1 MYFDKSKLRTASKL
15 ESNYDIIVKDYNN
28 FNYTYQ
34 DRLGKFKIDTLFKKW
49 RGLYEFSL
57 QADKKNV
64 FLGSTVKSRKKN
76 FGYYELEVDNKI
88 IWDGIILATKA
99 NLLKKFNRT
108 YVGRKYFSN
117 TLSLFKNFKEVITVS
132 IARFPSNRIIPIH
145 KGNRELVR
153 IHYGIDVP
161 DGDIAFTVK
170 GEEKKWENG
179 KVFAFNDF
187 YEHGGWNNTNSDRI
201 ILIVDLD
208 RKMIL
213 MECDV
218 VKNF

>member
-1 MYFDKSKLRTASKL
+1 MYFDKSKLRTASEL

-57 QADKKNV
+57 QVDKKNV

-76 FGYYELEVDNKI
+76 YGYYELEVDDKI
-88 IWDGIILATKA
+88 IWDGIILATKT
-99 NLLKKFNRT
+99 NLFKKFNRT

-213 MECDV
+213 NGV
-218 VKNF
+218 

>member
-1 MYFDKSKLRTASKL
+1 MYFDKFKLRITSEL
-15 ESNYDIIVKDYNN
+15 ESNYDTIVKDYNN
-28 FNYTYQ
+28 FNYKYQ

-49 RGLYEFSL
+49 RELYEFSL

-76 FGYYELEVDNKI
+76 FGYYELEVNDKI

-99 NLLKKFNRT
+99 NLFKKFNQT

-117 TLSLFKNFKEVITVS
+117 TLSLFKSYKEVITVS

-153 IHYGIDVP
+153 IHYGIKVP

-170 GEEKKWENG
+170 GKEKKWENG

-213 MECDV
+213 NGV
-218 VKNF
+218 

>member
-1 MYFDKSKLRTASKL
+1 MNYFDKSKLRIASEL
-15 ESNYDIIVKDYNN
+15 ESNSNIIVGDYNK
-28 FNYTYQ
+28 FNYQYQ
-34 DRLGKFKIDTLFKKW
+34 DKLGRFKIDTLFKKW
-49 RGLYEFSL
+49 KGLYEFSL

-76 FGYYELEVDNKI
+76 FGHYELEVDNKV
-88 IWDGIILATKA
+88 IWDGIILASKA
-99 NLLKKFNRT
+99 NLFKKFNQT

-117 TLSLFKNFKEVITVS
+117 TLSLFKSYKEVITVS

-153 IHYGIDVP
+153 IHYGIKVP

-179 KVFAFNDF
+179 KAFAFNDF

-213 MECDV
+213 NGV
-218 VKNF
+218 

>member
-1 MYFDKSKLRTASKL
+1 MYFDKSKLRTASEL

-49 RGLYEFSL
+49 KGLYEFSL

-99 NLLKKFNRT
+99 NLFKKFNQT

-117 TLSLFKNFKEVITVS
+117 TLSLLKSYKEVITVS

-187 YEHGGWNNTNSDRI
+187 YEHGGWNNTDCDRI

-213 MECDV
+213 NGV
-218 VKNF
+218 

>member
-15 ESNYDIIVKDYNN
+15 ESNYDIIIKDYNN

-99 NLLKKFNRT
+99 NLFKKFNQT

-161 DGDIAFTVK
+161 DGDIAFLVK

-187 YEHGGWNNTNSDRI
+187 YEHGGWNNTDCDRI

-213 MECDV
+213 NGV
-218 VKNF
+218 

>member
-1 MYFDKSKLRTASKL
+1 MYFDKSKLRTASEL

-88 IWDGIILATKA
+88 IWDGIILATKV
-99 NLLKKFNRT
+99 NLFKKFNQT

-179 KVFAFNDF
+179 KAFAFNDF
-187 YEHGGWNNTNSDRI
+187 YEHGAWNNTNSDRI

-213 MECDV
+213 NGV
-218 VKNF
+218 

>member
-1 MYFDKSKLRTASKL
+1 MYFDKSKLRTASEL

-99 NLLKKFNRT
+99 NLFKKFNQT

-187 YEHGGWNNTNSDRI
+187 YEHGVWNNTEYDRI

-213 MECDV
+213 NGV
-218 VKNF
+218 

>member
-1 MYFDKSKLRTASKL
+1 MSYFNKSKLRIVPHL
-15 ESNYDIIVKDYNN
+15 ENNYNSILDDFNN
-28 FNYTYQ
+28 FNYQYQ
-34 DRLGKFKIDTLFKKW
+34 DRLGKFKIDNLFKKW

-57 QADKKNV
+57 QADKKNI

-76 FGYYELEVDNKI
+76 FGHYELEVDNKV
-88 IWDGIILATKA
+88 IWDGIILATKT
-99 NLLKKFNRT
+99 NLFKKFNQT
-108 YVGRKYFSN
+108 YIGRKYFSN
-117 TLSLFKNFKEVITVS
+117 TLSLFKNCKEVITVS

-153 IHYGIDVP
+153 IHYGIKFP
-161 DGDIAFTVK
+161 DGDIAFMVK

-179 KVFAFNDF
+179 KCFAFNDF
-187 YEHGGWNNTNSDRI
+187 YEHGGWNNTEYDRI

-213 MECDV
+213 NGV
-218 VKNF
+218 

>member
-1 MYFDKSKLRTASKL
+1 MYFDKSKLRAASKL

-88 IWDGIILATKA
+88 IWDGIILATKV
-99 NLLKKFNRT
+99 NLFKKFNQT

-117 TLSLFKNFKEVITVS
+117 TLSLLKSYKEVITVS

-208 RKMIL
+208 RKIIL
-213 MECDV
+213 NGV
-218 VKNF
+218 

>member
-1 MYFDKSKLRTASKL
+1 MYFDKSKLNIVSKL
-15 ESNYDIIVKDYNN
+15 ETKYDVVKKDYNN
-28 FNYTYQ
+28 FNYKYQ

-64 FLGSTVKSRKKN
+64 FLGSTVKSRKKY
-76 FGYYELEVDNKI
+76 FGYYELEVDDKI
-88 IWDGIILATKA
+88 IWDGIILATKT
-99 NLLKKFNRT
+99 NLFKKFNRT
-108 YVGRKYFSN
+108 DVGRKYFSN
-117 TLSLFKNFKEVITVS
+117 TLSLFENFKEVITVS
-132 IARFPSNRIIPIH
+132 IARFPSSRIIPKH

-179 KVFAFNDF
+179 KAFAFNDF
-187 YEHGGWNNTNSDRI
+187 YEHGGWNNTDYDRI

-213 MECDV
+213 NGV
-218 VKNF
+218 

>member
-1 MYFDKSKLRTASKL
+1 MKVLSIS
-15 ESNYDIIVKDYNN
+15 
-28 FNYTYQ
+28 
-34 DRLGKFKIDTLFKKW
+34 
-49 RGLYEFSL
+49 
-57 QADKKNV
+57 
-64 FLGSTVKSRKKN
+64 
-76 FGYYELEVDNKI
+76 
-88 IWDGIILATKA
+88 
-99 NLLKKFNRT
+99 LLKS
-108 YVGRKYFSN
+108 Y
-117 TLSLFKNFKEVITVS
+117 KEVITVS

-213 MECDV
+213 NGV
-218 VKNF
+218 

>member
-1 MYFDKSKLRTASKL
+1 MYFDKSKLRTASEL

-76 FGYYELEVDNKI
+76 FGYYELEVDDKV
-88 IWDGIILATKA
+88 IWDGIILATKV
-99 NLLKKFNRT
+99 NLFKKFNRT

-117 TLSLFKNFKEVITVS
+117 TLSLFRTCKEVITVS

-170 GEEKKWENG
+170 GEDKKWEEG
-179 KVFAFNDF
+179 KCLAFNDF
-187 YEHGGWNNTNSDRI
+187 YEHEAWNNTNQDRI
-201 ILIVDLD
+201 NLIVD
-208 RKMIL
+208 
-213 MECDV
+213 V
-218 VKNF
+218 VR

>member
-1 MYFDKSKLRTASKL
+1 MYFDKSKLRTASEL

-57 QADKKNV
+57 QVDKKNV

-76 FGYYELEVDNKI
+76 YGYYELEVDDKI
-88 IWDGIILATKA
+88 IWDGIILATKT
-99 NLLKKFNRT
+99 NLFKKFNRT

-145 KGNRELVR
+145 KGNRELVI

-179 KVFAFNDF
+179 KAFAFNDF

-213 MECDV
+213 NGV
-218 VKNF
+218 

>member
-1 MYFDKSKLRTASKL
+1 MYFDKSKLNIVSKL
-15 ESNYDIIVKDYNN
+15 ETKYDVVKKDYNN
-28 FNYTYQ
+28 FNYKYQ

-76 FGYYELEVDNKI
+76 FGYYELEVDDKV
-88 IWDGIILATKA
+88 IWDGIILATKV
-99 NLLKKFNRT
+99 NLFKKFNRT

-187 YEHGGWNNTNSDRI
+187 YEHGGWNNTDCDRI

-213 MECDV
+213 NGV
-218 VKNF
+218 

>member
-1 MYFDKSKLRTASKL
+1 MYFDKSKLRTASEL

-57 QADKKNV
+57 QVDKKNV

-76 FGYYELEVDNKI
+76 YGYYELEVDDKI
-88 IWDGIILATKA
+88 IWDGIILATKT
-99 NLLKKFNRT
+99 NLFKKFNRT

-179 KVFAFNDF
+179 KAFAFNDF

-213 MECDV
+213 NGV
-218 VKNF
+218 

>member
-1 MYFDKSKLRTASKL
+1 MYFDKSKLRTASEL

-99 NLLKKFNRT
+99 NLFKKFNQT

-117 TLSLFKNFKEVITVS
+117 TLSLLKSYKEVITVS

-187 YEHGGWNNTNSDRI
+187 YEHGGWNNTNCDRI

-213 MECDV
+213 NGV
-218 VKNF
+218 

>member
-1 MYFDKSKLRTASKL
+1 MYFDKSKLRTASEL

-76 FGYYELEVDNKI
+76 YGYYELEVDDKI

-99 NLLKKFNRT
+99 NIFNKFNQT
-108 YVGRKYFSN
+108 YIGRKYFSN
-117 TLSLFKNFKEVITVS
+117 TLSLFRACKEVITVS

-179 KVFAFNDF
+179 KAFAFNDF

-213 MECDV
+213 NGV
-218 VKNF
+218 

>member
-1 MYFDKSKLRTASKL
+1 MYFDKSKLIVSSKL
-15 ESNYDIIVKDYNN
+15 ESNYDTIIKDYNN
-28 FNYTYQ
+28 FNYQYQ
-34 DRLGKFKIDTLFKKW
+34 DRLGKLKIDTLFKKW

-57 QADKKNV
+57 QVDKKNL

-76 FGYYELEVDNKI
+76 FGHYELEVDNKI

-99 NLLKKFNRT
+99 NLFKKFNQT

-117 TLSLFKNFKEVITVS
+117 TLSLFKKYNEVITVS

-213 MECDV
+213 NGV
-218 VKNF
+218 

>member
-1 MYFDKSKLRTASKL
+1 MNYFDKSKLRIAFEL
-15 ESNYDIIVKDYNN
+15 ESNFNIIVNDYNN
-28 FNYTYQ
+28 FNFNYT
-34 DRLGKFKIDTLFKKW
+34 DKLGKFKIDTLFKKW

-57 QADKKNV
+57 QADQKNV
-64 FLGSTVKSRKKN
+64 FLDSTVKSRKKN
-76 FGYYELEVDNKI
+76 FGHYELEVDNKV

-99 NLLKKFNRT
+99 NTFKKFNRT
-108 YVGRKYFSN
+108 YIGRNYFSN

-213 MECDV
+213 NGV
-218 VKNF
+218 

>member
-1 MYFDKSKLRTASKL
+1 MYFDKSKLNIVSKL
-15 ESNYDIIVKDYNN
+15 ETKYDVVKKDYNN
-28 FNYTYQ
+28 FNYKYQ

-76 FGYYELEVDNKI
+76 FGYYELEVDDKV
-88 IWDGIILATKA
+88 IWDGIILATKV
-99 NLLKKFNRT
+99 NLFKKFNRT

-117 TLSLFKNFKEVITVS
+117 TLSLFENFKEVITVS
-132 IARFPSNRIIPIH
+132 IARFPSSRIIPKH
-145 KGNRELVR
+145 KGNRDLVR

-179 KVFAFNDF
+179 KAFAFNDF
-187 YEHGGWNNTNSDRI
+187 YEHGGSKNTDYDRI

-213 MECDV
+213 NGV
-218 VKNF
+218 

>member
-1 MYFDKSKLRTASKL
+1 MYFDKSKLRTASEL

-88 IWDGIILATKA
+88 IWDGIILASKA

-117 TLSLFKNFKEVITVS
+117 TLSLLKSYKEVITVS

-213 MECDV
+213 NRV
-218 VKNF
+218 R

>member
-1 MYFDKSKLRTASKL
+1 MYFDKSKLRTASEL

-57 QADKKNV
+57 QVDKKNV

-99 NLLKKFNRT
+99 NLFKKFNQT

-132 IARFPSNRIIPIH
+132 ISRFPSNRIIPIH

-179 KVFAFNDF
+179 KAFAFNDF

-213 MECDV
+213 NGV
-218 VKNF
+218 

>member
-1 MYFDKSKLRTASKL
+1 MYFDKSKLRTASEL

-88 IWDGIILATKA
+88 IWDGIILASKA

-117 TLSLFKNFKEVITVS
+117 TLSLLKSYKEVITVS

-187 YEHGGWNNTNSDRI
+187 YEHGGWNNTDCDRI

-213 MECDV
+213 NGV
-218 VKNF
+218 

>member
-1 MYFDKSKLRTASKL
+1 MNYFNKSKLRIASEL
-15 ESNYDIIVKDYNN
+15 ESNYDTIVKDYNN
-28 FNYTYQ
+28 FNYQYQ
-34 DRLGKFKIDTLFKKW
+34 DRLGRFKIDTLFKKW
-49 RGLYEFSL
+49 KGLYEFSL

-76 FGYYELEVDNKI
+76 FGHYELEVDNKV

-99 NLLKKFNRT
+99 NIFNKFNQT
-108 YVGRKYFSN
+108 YIGRKYFLN
-117 TLSLFKNFKEVITVS
+117 TLSLFHTSKEVITVS
-132 IARFPSNRIIPIH
+132 IAKFPSNRIIPIH

-187 YEHGGWNNTNSDRI
+187 YEHGGWNNTEYDRI

-213 MECDV
+213 NGV
-218 VKNF
+218 

>member
-1 MYFDKSKLRTASKL
+1 MYFDKSKLRTASEL

-76 FGYYELEVDNKI
+76 FGHYELEVDNKV

-99 NLLKKFNRT
+99 NIFNKFNQT
-108 YVGRKYFSN
+108 YIGRKYFSN
-117 TLSLFKNFKEVITVS
+117 TLSLFRACKEVITVS

-187 YEHGGWNNTNSDRI
+187 YEHGGWNNTEYDRI

-213 MECDV
+213 NGV
-218 VKNF
+218 

>member
-1 MYFDKSKLRTASKL
+1 MYFDKSKLRTASEL

-76 FGYYELEVDNKI
+76 YGYYELEVDDKI
-88 IWDGIILATKA
+88 IWDGIILATKT
-99 NLLKKFNRT
+99 NLFKKFNRT

-187 YEHGGWNNTNSDRI
+187 YEHGGWNNTDCDRI

-213 MECDV
+213 NGV
-218 VKNF
+218 

>member
-1 MYFDKSKLRTASKL
+1 MYFDKSKLKIASKL
-15 ESNYDIIVKDYNN
+15 EYNYDTIFKDYKK
-28 FNYTYQ
+28 FNYQYQ
-34 DRLGKFKIDTLFKKW
+34 DRLGRFKIDTLFIKG
-49 RGLYEFSL
+49 RGLYELSL

-76 FGYYELEVDNKI
+76 FGHYELEVDNKV

-99 NLLKKFNRT
+99 NTFKKFNQT
-108 YVGRKYFSN
+108 YIGRKYFSN
-117 TLSLFKNFKEVITVS
+117 TLSLFHTRKEVITVS

-187 YEHGGWNNTNSDRI
+187 YEHGGWNNTEYDRI

-213 MECDV
+213 NGV
-218 VKNF
+218 

>member
-1 MYFDKSKLRTASKL
+1 MYFDKSKLRVASEL
-15 ESNYDIIVKDYNN
+15 ESNYGTIVKDYNK
-28 FNYTYQ
+28 FNYQYQ
-34 DRLGKFKIDTLFKKW
+34 DRLGRFKIDTLFKKW
-49 RGLYEFSL
+49 KGLYEFSL

-64 FLGSTVKSRKKN
+64 FLDSTVKSRKKN
-76 FGYYELEVDNKI
+76 FGHYELEVDNKV

-99 NLLKKFNRT
+99 NIFKKFNWT
-108 YVGRKYFSN
+108 YIGRKYFSN
-117 TLSLFKNFKEVITVS
+117 TLSLFRTRKEVITVS
-132 IARFPSNRIIPIH
+132 IARFPANRIIPIH

-153 IHYGIDVP
+153 IHYGIKVP
-161 DGDIAFTVK
+161 DGDIAFTVN

-187 YEHGGWNNTNSDRI
+187 YEHGGWNNTEYDRI

-213 MECDV
+213 NGV
-218 VKNF
+218 

>member
-1 MYFDKSKLRTASKL
+1 MYFDKSKLRTASEL

-88 IWDGIILATKA
+88 IWDGIILASKA
-99 NLLKKFNRT
+99 NLFKKFNQT

-117 TLSLFKNFKEVITVS
+117 TLSLLKNYKEVITVS

-179 KVFAFNDF
+179 KAFAFNDF

-213 MECDV
+213 NGV
-218 VKNF
+218 

>member
-1 MYFDKSKLRTASKL
+1 MYFDKSKLNIVSKL
-15 ESNYDIIVKDYNN
+15 ETKYDVVKKDYNN
-28 FNYTYQ
+28 FNYKYQ

-76 FGYYELEVDNKI
+76 FGYYELEVDDKV
-88 IWDGIILATKA
+88 IWDGIILATKV
-99 NLLKKFNRT
+99 NLFKKFNRT

-117 TLSLFKNFKEVITVS
+117 TLSLFENFKEVITVS
-132 IARFPSNRIIPIH
+132 IARFPSSRIIPKH
-145 KGNRELVR
+145 KGNRDLVR

-179 KVFAFNDF
+179 KAFAFNDF
-187 YEHGGWNNTNSDRI
+187 YEHGGWNNTDYDKI

-213 MECDV
+213 NGV
-218 VKNF
+218 

>member
-1 MYFDKSKLRTASKL
+1 MYFDKSKLRTASEL

-76 FGYYELEVDNKI
+76 FGYYELEVDNKV

-99 NLLKKFNRT
+99 NLFKKLNRT

-117 TLSLFKNFKEVITVS
+117 TLSLLKNFKEVITIS

-179 KVFAFNDF
+179 KAFAFNDF

-213 MECDV
+213 NGV
-218 VKNF
+218 

>member
-1 MYFDKSKLRTASKL
+1 MYFDKSKLRTASEL

-99 NLLKKFNRT
+99 NLFKKFNQT

-117 TLSLFKNFKEVITVS
+117 TLSLLKSYKEVITVS

-201 ILIVDLD
+201 ILIIDLE

-213 MECDV
+213 NRERW
-218 VKNF
+218 

>member
-1 MYFDKSKLRTASKL
+1 MYFDKSKLRIASEL
-15 ESNYDIIVKDYNN
+15 ESNYDTIVKDYNN
-28 FNYTYQ
+28 FNYTFQ

-76 FGYYELEVDNKI
+76 FGHYELEVDNKV

-99 NLLKKFNRT
+99 NTFKKFNRT
-108 YVGRKYFSN
+108 YIGRNYFSN

-179 KVFAFNDF
+179 KALAFNDF

-213 MECDV
+213 NGV
-218 VKNF
+218 

>member
-1 MYFDKSKLRTASKL
+1 MYFDKSKLRVASKL
-15 ESNYDIIVKDYNN
+15 ELNYDTIIKDYDN
-28 FNYTYQ
+28 FNYQYQ
-34 DRLGKFKIDTLFKKW
+34 DRLGRFKIDTLFKKW
-49 RGLYEFSL
+49 KGLYEFSL

-76 FGYYELEVDNKI
+76 FGHYELEVDNKV

-99 NLLKKFNRT
+99 NIFNKFNHT
-108 YVGRKYFSN
+108 YIGRKYFLN
-117 TLSLFKNFKEVITVS
+117 TLSLFRTHKEVITVS

-153 IHYGIDVP
+153 VHYGIDVP

-170 GEEKKWENG
+170 SEEKKWENG
-179 KVFAFNDF
+179 KCFAFNDF
-187 YEHGGWNNTNSDRI
+187 YEHGGWNNTKYDRI

-213 MECDV
+213 NGV
-218 VKNF
+218 